1 MKYIIFVLFTILCLL
16 NIFDVYSTNILLS
29 KGYIG
34 LNPIVKYAMNV
45 TTPLIGMCVL
55 KGIFVVA
62 LFVISLKYYENKYLL
77 LGLSFSVF
85 FYLVNMVMFNLPQL
99 IK

>member
-29 KGYIG
+29 KGYIE

-55 KGIFVVA
+55 KGTFVVA